1 MASTSL
7 LGTAVGPPRSAPDEV
22 RLEAMVLTV
31 PQQRIVAAAHELF
44 GQHGVTGTSLQ
55 MIAERVGVT
64 KAAVYHQFRTKEE
77 IVLATTTS
85 ELLRLEQTVD
95 AAEAETDTARARDEL
110 LVAMVDLLVERRER
124 ARLMQNEP
132 MVQSLLTEH
141 EPFKVLMWRTYR
153 ILTGEDTPQSRA
165 RGAIMGA
172 ALGAAVVHPLA
183 AELSDDDLRVELL
196 RFARGGLG
204 IPRTDVGRS

>member
-1 MASTSL
+1 MASTTL
-7 LGTAVGPPRSAPDEV
+7 LGTATGQPRSAPDKV

-44 GQHGVTGTSLQ
+44 GEYGVTGTSLQ

-95 AAEAETDTARARDEL
+95 AAEAEPDTARARDEL
-110 LVAMVDLLVERRER
+110 LVAMVDLLVERRQR

-132 MVQSLLTEH
+132 MVQNLLTEH

-153 ILTGEDTPQSRA
+153 ILTGDDTPQSRA
-165 RGAIMGA
+165 RGAMMGA

-183 AELSDDDLRVELL
+183 AELSDDDLRAELL
-196 RFARGGLG
+196 RFARGALG
-204 IPRTDVGRS
+204 IPKTDVGRR